1 MHGPVLLLLIRNAG
15 EGGESVATI
24 EAMHTLRRRAGAAA
38 STAARERTAVQ
49 LVLLGGERHG
59 AGVLRGVGVDN
70 LDASPDGV
78 RVTMEP
84 RESPISRGGSA
95 PSQLEPLR
103 RRDPSFAVVQVDQ
116 AAVDV
121 VGDLEADHGCA

>member
-49 LVLLGGERHG
+49 LVLLGYWCDAAPLQVRLHWLSER
-59 AGVLRGVGVDN
+59 
-70 LDASPDGV
+70 
-78 RVTMEP
+78 
-84 RESPISRGGSA
+84 RETRTVP
-95 PSQLEPLR
+95 
-103 RRDPSFAVVQVDQ
+103 
-116 AAVDV
+116 
-121 VGDLEADHGCA
+121 

>member
-84 RESPISRGGSA
+84 RESPMSRGSPRWIGPQSA
-95 PSQLEPLR
+95 LAATSPRSILR
-103 RRDPSFAVVQVDQ
+103 GRA
-116 AAVDV
+116 
-121 VGDLEADHGCA
+121 G